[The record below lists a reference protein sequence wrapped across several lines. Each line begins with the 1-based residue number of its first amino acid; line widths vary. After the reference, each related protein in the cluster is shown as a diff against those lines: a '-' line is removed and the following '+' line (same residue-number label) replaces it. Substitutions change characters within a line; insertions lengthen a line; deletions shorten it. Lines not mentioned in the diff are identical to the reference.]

1 MSDLPAKMAQKRILI
16 VDDQG
21 SIRSV
26 FKLVLQDMG
35 FHNID
40 SATDGG
46 DAIDHLKAA
55 PYDLVICDW
64 NMPKLS
70 GVEVLQIVRECDA
83 TATLPFM
90 MVTSASE
97 TERVQ
102 EAVGEGVSDYLI
114 KPFQPAAFSSKAHD
128 LLKRSSHIA
137 AKLLVSKPASPTE
150 TTETKIQ
157 LGAAE

>member
-1 MSDLPAKMAQKRILI
+1 MSDLPAKLAKKKILI

-35 FHNID
+35 FLNID

-46 DAIDHLKAA
+46 DAVEHLKTVA
-55 PYDLVICDW
+55 YDLVICDW

-70 GVEVLQIVRECDA
+70 GMEVLQIVRDCEQ
-83 TATLPFM
+83 TKNLPFM

-97 TERVQ
+97 SAKVQ
-102 EAVGEGVSDYLI
+102 QAVGEGVSDYLI
-114 KPFQPAAFSSKAHD
+114 KPFQPATFSTKAYELLQRSKH
-128 LLKRSSHIA
+128 SA
-137 AKLLVSKPASPTE
+137 AKLLQRKTDSGENTFELSAD
-150 TTETKIQ
+150 
-157 LGAAE
+157 G